1 MVINQST
8 LSAIF
13 KNFNT
18 LFQNGLKSA
27 TPMWEKVATRI
38 PSSAKSENYSWL
50 GNLVALREWIG
61 ERVVQNLKAYSWEI
75 ANKHYEGTVAVNRD
89 DIEDDQIGVF
99 APLVSMLGNGAAMHP
114 DNLVFGLLNDA
125 FDHVCY
131 DGQYFLDS
139 DHPYPGG
146 TQNNV
151 GSAALDIDSYAAAR
165 TAMSTLVDDKGDPL
179 GIVPDTLVVPP
190 ALEMTARQILNAE
203 MIEINS
209 LAQTNVYRNSAQ
221 LVISPRIS
229 TATYWFL
236 MQANGPL
243 KPLLFQDRKRP
254 EFVALNRS
262 DDPNV
267 FENNEFKYGVDYRGN
282 AGYGLWQLI
291 YGSTGT
297 T

>member
-1 MVINQST
+1 MVLNQAT
-8 LSAIF
+8 LAAIF

-27 TPMWEKVATRI
+27 TPMWEQVATRI
-38 PSSAKSENYSWL
+38 PSSAKTENYSWL

-61 ERVVQNLKAYSWEI
+61 ERIIQNLKAYSWEI
-75 ANKHYEGTVAVNRD
+75 TNKHYEGTVEVSAD
-89 DIEDDQIGVF
+89 DIADDQIGVY
-99 APLVSMLGNGAAMHP
+99 APLVQMLGNGAGMHP
-114 DNLVFGLLNDA
+114 DKLVFALLNNA
-125 FDHVCY
+125 FDTVCY
-131 DGQYFLDS
+131 DGQYFFDS

-151 GSAALDIDSYAAAR
+151 GSAALDIDAYAAGR
-165 TAMSTLVDDKGDPL
+165 TAMMTLVDDKGDPL

-209 LAQTNVYRNSAQ
+209 LAQTNVYRNSAK
-221 LVISPRIS
+221 LVISPQIS
-229 TATYWFL
+229 TATNWFL
-236 MQANGPL
+236 MQCNGPI

-254 EFVALNRS
+254 EFVAKDSSN
-262 DDPNV
+262 DENV
-267 FENNEFKYGVDYRGN
+267 FSNNAFRYGVDYRGN
-282 AGYGLWQLI
+282 AGYGLWQLA

-297 T
+297 G